1 MEKQFETTEAR
12 RRASENYRKKRER
25 VEVLL
30 PPGTIER
37 MKAVGVEE
45 KRKASFVRFAVE
57 DMLTRMEDEKL
68 EIQITRKEKTEFD
81 LQNRMQIYME
91 KMLENQRAG
100 RPRKANND

>member
-1 MEKQFETTEAR
+1 MEKQLETTEAR

-30 PPGTIER
+30 PPGTVER

-57 DMLTRMEDEKL
+57 DMLARMEEEKL
-68 EIQITRKEKTEFD
+68 QIEITRKEKMESG
-81 LQNRMQIYME
+81 LQIRMQRYME
-91 KMLENQRAG
+91 QMRENQRAG
-100 RPRKANND
+100 RPRKEND

>member
-1 MEKQFETTEAR
+1 MEKQLETTEAR

-30 PPGTIER
+30 PPGTVER

-45 KRKASFVRFAVE
+45 KRKASFVKFAVE
-57 DMLTRMEDEKL
+57 DMLTRMEEEKL
-68 EIQITRKEKTEFD
+68 QIEITRKNKSESD
-81 LQNRMQIYME
+81 LQNRMQGYME

-100 RPRKANND
+100 RPKRESD